1 MTGLRVERR
10 VVSDLEGNVVA
21 RLCFGGGLP
30 GWITQIPNGLS
41 IFGTTRPAGFFQ
53 IDLPLGLVE
62 FDSAV
67 SLPVSNLVVLFV
79 RGDSRI
85 NPVVPQLLTR
95 RQFWVLDLAGDRLEE
110 HSYVEGVSL
119 VSFFGDAEGHELLV
133 GGLTPDR
140 PDPQVVR
147 FNYGVYAWNVRSG
160 GIRLVTPIRADLA

>member
-1 MTGLRVERR
+1 M
-10 VVSDLEGNVVA
+10 
-21 RLCFGGGLP
+21 
-30 GWITQIPNGLS
+30 
-41 IFGTTRPAGFFQ
+41 RPASFFR

-67 SLPVSNLVVLFV
+67 SLPVCKLVVLFV

-85 NPVVPQLLTR
+85 NPLVPQLATR
-95 RQFWVLDLAGDRLEE
+95 KQFWVLDLAGERLEE
-110 HSYVEGVSL
+110 HSHVEGVTI

-147 FNYGVYAWNVRSG
+147 FNYGVYVWNVRVGS
-160 GIRLVTPIRADLA
+160 IRLVTPIRADLA